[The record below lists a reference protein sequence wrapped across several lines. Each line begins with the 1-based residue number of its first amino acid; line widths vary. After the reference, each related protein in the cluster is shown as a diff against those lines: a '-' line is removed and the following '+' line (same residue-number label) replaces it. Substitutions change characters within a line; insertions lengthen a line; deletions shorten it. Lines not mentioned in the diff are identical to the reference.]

1 MSLGSGD
8 LENPSV
14 SSACLFP
21 NADGDAVVS
30 HFRKGWRGG
39 APDPTVDLSDQLSET
54 SVLTPGWN
62 KLSHVG

>member
-14 SSACLFP
+14 SSVCLFP

-30 HFRKGWRGG
+30 HLGRGG
-39 APDPTVDLSDQLSET
+39 GVPGPTVDPSDQLSET

-62 KLSHVG
+62 KPSHVG

>member
-1 MSLGSGD
+1 MSQGSGD
-8 LENPSV
+8 LEDPFLL

-30 HFRKGWRGG
+30 HLGRGW
-39 APDPTVDLSDQLSET
+39 APDPTVDPSDPLSET

-62 KLSHVG
+62 KPSHVG